1 MWRPG
6 CSAVRRLGCSTSSY
20 TVETDHYR
28 LTFPKDWQVV
38 TQGIHD
44 AEPTTFLI
52 PARPQ
57 QQTEVRVYAWLER
70 GEVSDPSARV
80 LENLRTEK
88 QGDLHLANVR
98 DSDAAPAMCGGQHAQ
113 VELLGATHST
123 RYLTEADGWMTVI
136 VGGHAEGSLVG
147 VVGRIPMN
155 GQGCDNLAA
164 LEQNVQLLAHDVT
177 AVYQPRRLAQAVA
190 LSPLPGQPDPFHLPR
205 FLPETLNPAP
215 GLSPPPGRGA
225 GER

>member
-1 MWRPG
+1 MTASPKLLVQVCLLSLGAVG
-6 CSAVRRLGCSTSSY
+6 CGATRY
-20 TVETDHYR
+20 AVETDHYR
-28 LTFPKDWQVV
+28 VEFPREWQVV
-38 TQGIHD
+38 SQGRHD

-57 QQTEVRVYAWLER
+57 QTTEVRVYAWLER

-88 QGDLHLANVR
+88 QGDLHLASVK
-98 DSDAAPAMCGGQHAQ
+98 DSDAAPAMCGGQHPQ

-155 GQGCDNLAA
+155 GQACDNLAA

-177 AVYQPRRLAQAVA
+177 AVCQPRRLARAVA
-190 LSPLPGQPDPFHLPR
+190 FSPLPGQPDPYLPYLFR
-205 FLPETLNPAP
+205 E
-215 GLSPPPGRGA
+215 
-225 GER
+225 